1 MSSCIECK
9 YHNKKQWVTCNAF
22 PDGIPFD
29 ILNGEFD
36 HNKKHDGDN
45 GIQFEPIKK
54 GNVNSDIIEHKKLI
68 IDGYEARESMR
79 KIRSHPDYPRNTECY
94 KSEQDTKPNA

>member
-36 HNKKHDGDN
+36 HNKKHDGDH
-45 GIQFEPIKK
+45 GIQFEPIEK
-54 GNVNSDIIEHKKLI
+54 
-68 IDGYEARESMR
+68 
-79 KIRSHPDYPRNTECY
+79 
-94 KSEQDTKPNA
+94 DTKPNA